1 MAVTE
6 STKILPY
13 VINSRKTV
21 KLYLKVN
28 ATYLSFLSYHSY
40 LAQAYLDLWSTVDD
54 NVRIA
59 TIRALHRL
67 ASAPDESILD
77 LVLKVGGQ
85 KKDKKEV

>member
-28 ATYLSFLSYHSY
+28 
-40 LAQAYLDLWSTVDD
+40 LACFF
-54 NVRIA
+54 IA
-59 TIRALHRL
+59 LQSLIL
-67 ASAPDESILD
+67 ASG
-77 LVLKVGGQ
+77 VLGHVVHCGRQ
-85 KKDKKEV
+85 RANCYDSRNT